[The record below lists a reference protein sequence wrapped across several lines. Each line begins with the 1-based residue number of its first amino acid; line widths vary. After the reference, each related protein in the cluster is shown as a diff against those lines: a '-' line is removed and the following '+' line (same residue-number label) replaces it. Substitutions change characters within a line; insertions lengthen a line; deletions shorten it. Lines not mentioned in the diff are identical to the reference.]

1 MTVTIS
7 CLLALGLVAGGC
19 GSDETAEPAAEEA
32 SAVCDDIEA
41 LRDSL
46 DRLGE
51 AEVGENAVSV
61 LSTELTDVRRELQML
76 RDDASDEYAT
86 ELDAVSNDLE
96 GLETSIEAAV
106 STPTTA
112 TLSEVSAEVRAVV
125 SALDDLGEAVGNS
138 C

>member
-1 MTVTIS
+1 M
-7 CLLALGLVAGGC
+7 
-19 GSDETAEPAAEEA
+19 
-32 SAVCDDIEA
+32 CDDIEA

-86 ELDAVSNDLE
+86 ELDAVSNDFE